1 VTGPLTVNDDVTIGG
16 NGFLTVASGGLVEF
30 SSAVNVFNDV
40 TVTGHVYIS
49 ATPTNPNDATRKDY
63 VDAQVA
69 TRLTQ
74 TAADARYLQLT
85 GGTLTGT
92 LTATSI
98 GASGTVSGNFVQSTL
113 DLIAGRDVQGRDL
126 IASRDVISTGHVY
139 VGVAPT
145 NANDAARKDY
155 VDAKVLIAFTQTVN
169 GAVPAP
175 TTISGKL
182 LRDDGTWYTLPQ
194 ATTSVVGI
202 TLMADAA
209 AVAAGTTS
217 SSAVS
222 PLSLK
227 DGTRQVIANVAG
239 TAYSVAAIDENKL
252 YAFSSAT
259 AVSMTVFTNAS
270 VPIPI
275 GYRIDLAQM
284 GAGKVTVVASGGVT
298 ITATPSLGL
307 RAQGSV
313 ASLIKVATDAW
324 LLTGD
329 LA

>member
-155 VDAKVLIAFTQTVN
+155 VDAQDATK
-169 GAVPAP
+169 AP
-175 TTISGKL
+175 LNLAINALGNTSGYTFGLSDNGKL
-182 LRDDGTWYTLPQ
+182 VTDT
-194 ATTSVVGI
+194 
-202 TLMADAA
+202 A
-209 AVAAGTTS
+209 AVAVT
-217 SSAVS
+217 
-222 PLSLK
+222 
-227 DGTRQVIANVAG
+227 
-239 TAYSVAAIDENKL
+239 
-252 YAFSSAT
+252 
-259 AVSMTVFTNAS
+259 MTVPPNS
-270 VPIPI
+270 GVPLPV
-275 GYRIDLAQM
+275 GAQIHVAQL
-284 GAGKVTVVASGGVT
+284 GTGKITVAPGSGVTVS
-298 ITATPSLGL
+298 ATPSLGF
-307 RAQGSV
+307 RAQYSM
-313 ASLIKVATDAW
+313 ATLIKVATDTW
-324 LLTGD
+324 LLVGD